1 MSVELRLSA
10 APTPYTV
17 VEKTHGLQVD
27 HVHVPVAH
35 VAVGFLVER
44 QVQKVVP
51 VPAGL
56 VQDLHEHLATKPG
69 PHTPREDVPVG
80 DVANH
85 QRRALVL
92 TALHLLQVD
101 HVRLVVVEGARH
113 EALRVRRQRLRDVAR
128 RAEGW
133 AGVVRV
139 GAGGLLL
146 IAIWEVGVGSVG
158 TGSSSSKG
166 VICGEIGE
174 KGLTAVNGGLG
185 VDAHREGGT
194 AQMRAGKG
202 VVL

>member
-69 PHTPREDVPVG
+69 PHTPCEDVPVG

-133 AGVVRV
+133 AGGVRG
-139 GAGGLLL
+139 GAGGLWL

-158 TGSSSSKG
+158 TGSRSSKG